1 MTLPFI
7 FVSQMRVLLY
17 LYYMMMTRLLLKRIL
32 FGLRNSNY
40 YSAITSKKKR
50 IWELLAIFLV
60 TRSCVL
66 ITVTITF
73 KKNMPMISSL
83 VWVSLIVNL
92 LRCLLTQLSSF
103 VSRMLRIFMMLQA
116 MNWQSCI
123 LKS

>member
-17 LYYMMMTRLLLKRIL
+17 LYYMLMTRLLLKRIL
-32 FGLRNSNY
+32 LGLRNSNY
-40 YSAITSKKKR
+40 YSAITSKKR

-92 LRCLLTQLSSF
+92 LRCLVTQLSSF
-103 VSRMLRIFMMLQA
+103 VSRMARLFLMLQA

-123 LKS
+123 LNS